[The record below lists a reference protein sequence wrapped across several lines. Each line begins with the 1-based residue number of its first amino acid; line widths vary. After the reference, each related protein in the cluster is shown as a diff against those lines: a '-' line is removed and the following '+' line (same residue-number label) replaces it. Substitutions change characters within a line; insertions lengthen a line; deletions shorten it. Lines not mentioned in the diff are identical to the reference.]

1 MIVVYPFINPAKPQP
16 KPSQNNMSKDTGS
29 KFYQYHGI
37 FSEIN
42 TLRASLCL
50 QRAWRLCRYNP
61 NYIMCDRVITRSI
74 HSINEDYDFNVT
86 IDDTQYEI
94 NRLKQKQNKFRS
106 EVEKT
111 RKFLENRNI
120 LLV

>member
-1 MIVVYPFINPAKPQP
+1 
-16 KPSQNNMSKDTGS
+16 MSNVTGT

-42 TLRASLCL
+42 ELRASLCL

-74 HSINEDYDFNVT
+74 YSINEDYEFNVT
-86 IDDTQYEI
+86 IDDTQYDI
-94 NRLKQKQNKFRS
+94 NRLKQKQTKFRA

-111 RKFLENRNI
+111 RKFLENRK
-120 LLV
+120 

>member
-1 MIVVYPFINPAKPQP
+1 
-16 KPSQNNMSKDTGS
+16 MSKVTGS

-42 TLRASLCL
+42 ELRASLCL

-61 NYIMCDRVITRSI
+61 NYIMCDKIITRSI

-86 IDDTQYEI
+86 IDDTHYEI
-94 NRLKQKQNKFRS
+94 YRLKQKQKKFRA

-111 RKFLENRNI
+111 RKFLENRKYKN
-120 LLV
+120 LRLV

>member
-1 MIVVYPFINPAKPQP
+1 
-16 KPSQNNMSKDTGS
+16 MSNVTGT

-42 TLRASLCL
+42 ELRASLCL

-74 HSINEDYDFNVT
+74 YSINKDYNFKVS
-86 IDDTQYEI
+86 IDETTYNI
-94 NRLKQKQNKFRS
+94 NRLKQKQKKFRV

-111 RKFLENRNI
+111 REYLKNRK
-120 LLV
+120 